1 MVFFYKTLD
10 YGIMGSLK
18 LLVFSFFSLGIYQRA
33 ANSDKR
39 NEETQSPSK
48 EEYINNSK

>member
-1 MVFFYKTLD
+1 MVLWDHKDYSYFLIFF
-10 YGIMGSLK
+10 
-18 LLVFSFFSLGIYQRA
+18 FLGIYQRA

-39 NEETQSPSK
+39 NEKTQSPSK